1 MLESI
6 DDLKLKSVA
15 AKPLPSHIH
24 KLVVLAS
31 ALPLL
36 DYCD

>member
-6 DDLKLKSVA
+6 DDMKLKSVA
-15 AKPLPSHIH
+15 AKPLPSRIL
-24 KLVVLAS
+24 KLVALAS